1 MLRWLEENKLE
12 AKFLLRDRDSKFS
25 FAFDRLLFG
34 AGLRRV
40 RAPLLAPD
48 ANAFA
53 ESWIG
58 SFKRECLDHFA
69 CFSLGHLDHIGQEYV
84 RFLNRHRPHQGLGN
98 LTIEA
103 AASRSRGD
111 PQFEETRDVGSL
123 TCRQFL
129 GGLLRH
135 YSREAA

>member
-1 MLRWLEENKLE
+1 MR
-12 AKFLLRDRDSKFS
+12 ADD
-25 FAFDRLLFG
+25 AFRSCMVTRLLFKG
-34 AGLRRV
+34 GVRRV
-40 RAPLLAPD
+40 RIPLLAPD

-69 CFSLGHLDHIGQEYV
+69 CSSLGHLDHIAQAFV
-84 RFLNRHRPHQGLGN
+84 RFHNEYRPHQGLGN
-98 LTIEA
+98 RTIAETACGPPTETPTSA
-103 AASRSRGD
+103 APKPHLIRCER
-111 PQFEETRDVGSL
+111 
-123 TCRQFL
+123 FL